1 MTRLRLASATAVA
14 YIVVVFGGTLVQF
27 ALSGGAFTLRFS
39 LSQPAV
45 WLAAVLAGLVAWGLW
60 RQYKWAWWL
69 GMAAGGYQ
77 LFRVSAPMVERF
89 SFSRPPAFGP
99 LLVAGLLLVFLILLF
114 PSQVRA
120 SCNR

>member
-27 ALSGGAFTLRFS
+27 ALGGGAFTLRFS

-45 WLAAVLAGLVAWGLW
+45 WLAALLAGLVAWGLW

-69 GMAAGGYQ
+69 GMVAGGYQ

-89 SFSRPPAFGP
+89 SFSRPSAFGP

-114 PSQVRA
+114 PSKVRA